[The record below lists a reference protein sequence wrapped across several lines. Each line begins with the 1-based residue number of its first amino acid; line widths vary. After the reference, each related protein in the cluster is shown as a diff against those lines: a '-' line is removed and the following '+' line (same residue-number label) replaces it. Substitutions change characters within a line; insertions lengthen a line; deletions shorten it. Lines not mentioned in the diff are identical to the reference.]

1 MSRSEFFTKAA
12 QRYLYELDA
21 QLLTGQIDRALESI
35 HGTDEAEALAVANAY
50 RVLETMDDE
59 W

>member
-1 MSRSEFFTKAA
+1 DTINIV
-12 QRYLYELDA
+12 
-21 QLLTGQIDRALESI
+21 GQYDIFSDPPNR
-35 HGTDEAEALAVANAY
+35 TDEAEALAVANAY

>member
-12 QRYLYELDA
+12 QRYLHELDA

-35 HGTDEAEALAVANAY
+35 HGTDEAEALAANAY

>member
-12 QRYLYELDA
+12 QRYLHELDA

-35 HGTDEAEALAVANAY
+35 HGTDEAEALAVANAC

>member
-1 MSRSEFFTKAA
+1 M
-12 QRYLYELDA
+12 
-21 QLLTGQIDRALESI
+21 LTGQIDRALESI